1 MGSFQEFLQ
10 YQASA
15 VEGFA
20 RAFLPRVPLTG
31 TGVRVASHWVK
42 FRGFGRLQASRW
54 TWGFLHFGMFRIL
67 GSGPGRGELG
77 IFPET
82 HCA

>member
-31 TGVRVASHWVK
+31 TGVREASHWVK
-42 FRGFGRLQASRW
+42 FRGFGRLQA
-54 TWGFLHFGMFRIL
+54 F
-67 GSGPGRGELG
+67 LG
-77 IFPET
+77 ILALWNVSDPGFRSR
-82 HCA
+82 